1 MTKMPTR
8 RRSLMILGAA
18 ALPLTAP
25 ARAADYPSGPVTF
38 IVSFPAGGSID
49 VVMRA
54 MAGPLQQLLGKPI
67 VIENRA
73 GAGGVLATGDVVKA
87 APDGQTLLAAASSLA
102 ANPTLMKSLPF
113 DTLKDL
119 QPVSLVFRTPLV
131 LVADPKLPV
140 HSVKE
145 LVALLKQKP
154 GQIDFG
160 HGGPGSAIHLA
171 AELFQVMTGTQ
182 MTGVSYRGA
191 PLALNDVIGGHV
203 ALMFADA
210 GSVTGQIAAGTVR
223 PLGVSSTVR
232 VPALPD
238 VPTIAEAGVAG
249 FDAVGWTLICA
260 PAATPKPIVDRL
272 SGELARAAAAPEVH
286 ALMVKLGTI
295 PVQSPP
301 PAELQKF
308 LAAEIEHWGD
318 LIKRAGAANTL

>member
-1 MTKMPTR
+1 MLTR
-8 RRSLMILGAA
+8 RSSLMILSGA
-18 ALPLTAP
+18 ALPLPLPSFAQ
-25 ARAADYPSGPVTF
+25 AAEFPSGPITV

-49 VVMRA
+49 VVVRA
-54 MAGPLQQLLGKPI
+54 MAGPLQRQFGKPI
-67 VIENRA
+67 VVENRP
-73 GAGGVLATGDVVKA
+73 GAGGVLATGDVAKA

-102 ANPTLMKSLPF
+102 ANPTLMKALPF

-119 QPVSLVFRTPLV
+119 QAVSLLFRTPLV
-131 LVADPKLPV
+131 LVVDPKLPV

-171 AELFQVMTGTQ
+171 GELFQVMTGTQ

-191 PLALNDVIGGHV
+191 PLALNDVMAGHV

-223 PLGVSSTVR
+223 PLGVSSTER

-238 VPTIAEAGVAG
+238 VPTIDEAGVPG
-249 FDAVGWTLICA
+249 FDAVGWTMICA

-272 SGELARAAAAPEVH
+272 SDELAKAAAVPEVH
-286 ALMVKLGTI
+286 DLMIKLGTI

-301 PAELQKF
+301 PAELQAF
-308 LAAEIEHWGD
+308 LASEIARWGD
-318 LIKRAGAANTL
+318 LIRRAGVADTL

>member
-1 MTKMPTR
+1 MTKTPTR
-8 RRSLMILGAA
+8 RRSLMIFGAA

-67 VIENRA
+67 VIQNRA

-119 QPVSLVFRTPLV
+119 QPVSLLFRTPLV

-145 LVALLKQKP
+145 LVALLKQEARPDRFRSRRSGLGDPSRRRVVP
-154 GQIDFG
+154 GHDR
-160 HGGPGSAIHLA
+160 H
-171 AELFQVMTGTQ
+171 
-182 MTGVSYRGA
+182 
-191 PLALNDVIGGHV
+191 
-203 ALMFADA
+203 ADD
-210 GSVTGQIAAGTVR
+210 R
-223 PLGVSSTVR
+223 R
-232 VPALPD
+232 V
-238 VPTIAEAGVAG
+238 
-249 FDAVGWTLICA
+249 
-260 PAATPKPIVDRL
+260 L
-272 SGELARAAAAPEVH
+272 SRRAARA
-286 ALMVKLGTI
+286 
-295 PVQSPP
+295 Q
-301 PAELQKF
+301 
-308 LAAEIEHWGD
+308 
-318 LIKRAGAANTL
+318 